1 MIKVVVIDDHELVL
15 HGLNERLKQENGFE
29 VVGAFTN
36 YQDLLLCLKYKSVDI
51 IIMDLMLKDIHGF
64 DLISKIESF
73 YKEPLKIVLVS
84 GFYEKLLHK
93 RAIELGV
100 KAFLP
105 KECSYDELI
114 STVYNVYNGNQVI
127 PDSILGERSDCL
139 LTETEIEILRLI
151 SKEYTNEKIS
161 KKLFIS
167 RRTVDSQVSNICTKL
182 NDNGRVGAVREG
194 VKLKLL

>member
-127 PDSILGERSDCL
+127 PDSILGERNDCL

-167 RRTVDSQVSNICTKL
+167 RRTVDSHVSNICTKL
-182 NDNGRVGAVREG
+182 NVNGRVGAVREG

>member
-1 MIKVVVIDDHELVL
+1 MIKVAIIDDHELVL
-15 HGLNERLKQENGFE
+15 QGLYERLKQEKGFE
-29 VVGAFTN
+29 IVGAFTE
-36 YQDLLLCLKYKSVDI
+36 YKELLLCLKYKPVDI
-51 IIMDLMLKDIHGF
+51 IIMDLMLKNIHGF
-64 DLISKIESF
+64 DLITEIEKLHLES
-73 YKEPLKIVLVS
+73 LKIILVS

-93 RAIELGV
+93 RAIELGI

-127 PDSILGERSDCL
+127 PDSIFGEKRSSL
-139 LTETEIEILRLI
+139 LTDTEIEILRLI

-167 RRTVDSQVSNICTKL
+167 RRTVDTHVSNICTKL
-182 NDNGRVGAVREG
+182 NVNGRVGAVREAI
-194 VKLKLL
+194 KLKLL